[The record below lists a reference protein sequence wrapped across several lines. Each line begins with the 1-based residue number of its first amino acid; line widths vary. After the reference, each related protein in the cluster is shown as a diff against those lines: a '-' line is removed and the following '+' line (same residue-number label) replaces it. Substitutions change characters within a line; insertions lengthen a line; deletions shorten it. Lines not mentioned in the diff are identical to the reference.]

1 MSQSKG
7 NSPNESYVGNS
18 LAAQRLGHHT
28 STAEGLDSIPGQG
41 TKTPQAKKH
50 GQKGER
56 EKKEKKIK
64 RYATFYKRMTLRA
77 KSYGHPR
84 LEAT

>member
-1 MSQSKG
+1 MNQSKG

-18 LAAQRLGHHT
+18 PAAQRLEHHT

-41 TKTPQAKKH
+41 TKTPQAKKR

-56 EKKEKKIK
+56 EKRKKIK

>member
-18 LAAQRLGHHT
+18 LAVQRLGHHT

-41 TKTPQAKKH
+41 TKTPQAKKR
-50 GQKGER
+50 GQKRRER
-56 EKKEKKIK
+56 ERKEKKLKDMQLFI
-64 RYATFYKRMTLRA
+64 R
-77 KSYGHPR
+77 
-84 LEAT
+84 